1 MEQAAK
7 YVYKVFLEKS
17 ITKAAGKLFIS
28 QPALSA
34 AIARHEKELGFQIF
48 NRSTIP
54 LSLTPKGQIYIDSL
68 AQILA
73 IERETDQRLR
83 ATTDTE
89 FRQIAVGCTNSI
101 AYYLLPRICDTF
113 HQKHPEVKITV
124 DLGNNGNSDNLPQ
137 KLLRNQ
143 IDFYIC
149 DDPPNIKCKTLL
161 LLQEPLL
168 IAIHK
173 QIKIPQALR
182 QCAVSHDGLF
192 DQEHVPRVRDI
203 SLFQD
208 IPFIDYYTGTV
219 MYKKTQAIVGN
230 HRAAPIRIINA
241 KNALFHFRLASRGV
255 GALIMRVSAAKEV
268 FTREDDLSYFLLDH
282 EAAKHKIYLCSN
294 TERKHTPIM
303 QDFLSVCQSICGEY
317 TSA

>member
-7 YVYKVFLEKS
+7 YVYRVFQEKS
-17 ITKAAGKLFIS
+17 ITKAAEKLFIS

-54 LSLTPKGQIYIDSL
+54 LSLTQKGHIYIDSL

-83 ATTDTE
+83 TIADPE
-89 FRQIAVGCTNSI
+89 FRQIAVGCTNST
-101 AYYLLPRICDTF
+101 AYYLLPRICDAF
-113 HQKHPEVKITV
+113 HQKHSEVKISV

-143 IDFYIC
+143 IDFCIC
-149 DDPPNIKCKTLL
+149 NDPPNIKCKALL

-168 IAIHK
+168 IAVHK
-173 QIKIPQALR
+173 GIKISQSLS
-182 QCAVSHDGLF
+182 QCAVSHTGLF
-192 DQEHVPRVRDI
+192 DQEHAPRVRDTA
-203 SLFQD
+203 LFQD
-208 IPFIDYYTGTV
+208 IPFIDYYTGTA

-241 KNALFHFRLASRGV
+241 KNALFHFRLAKLGV
-255 GALIMRVSAAKEV
+255 GALLMSVSAAKEV
-268 FTREDDLSYFLLDH
+268 FGPEDDLLYFLLDH
-282 EAAKHKIYLCSN
+282 EAANHKIYLCSN
-294 TERKHTPIM
+294 TDRKHSPIM
-303 QDFLSVCQSICGEY
+303 QDFLSVCQSICQEY
-317 TSA
+317 AGV